1 MNLWL
6 MENTGTS
13 PLLRSRRLGSFLS
26 TSSGPGV
33 RGTPKIPVKKVGQ
46 TLRHDVCVGEDGWG
60 STLISCGRMA
70 TCFITVM
77 VLTVIWAVIMV
88 VLIPWPYER
97 IKQGNVYGHVTGR
110 LMGTRSRDGR
120 LLPFKKGFVHLALQT
135 GLPIV
140 PMVLTGTHQ
149 AWRKGSLHVRPASL
163 SVKYPPPIKTDGWK
177 ADKID
182 EHIKMVHDL
191 YVQYTFHSHR
201 SLLC

>member
-13 PLLRSRRLGSFLS
+13 PLLRSRWLGSFLS

-60 STLISCGRMA
+60 STLIFCVRMA

-110 LMGTRSRDGR
+110 LMMWILGN
-120 LLPFKKGFVHLALQT
+120 
-135 GLPIV
+135 
-140 PMVLTGTHQ
+140 
-149 AWRKGSLHVRPASL
+149 HVTIEGAKFSNKRAIYICNHASL
-163 SVKYPPPIKTDGWK
+163 LDVFLVMWLTPTGSVGIAKKEVKRWTTAPLQNGLCSSGIANRSPNSSHGPDGYPSSMEEG
-177 ADKID
+177 
-182 EHIKMVHDL
+182 
-191 YVQYTFHSHR
+191 
-201 SLLC
+201 

>member
-46 TLRHDVCVGEDGWG
+46 TLRHDVCVGGDGWG
-60 STLISCGRMA
+60 STLISCVRMA

-110 LMGTRSRDGR
+110 LMVSSPSSCDSCQARCTYDVESRVHLITSFFVED
-120 LLPFKKGFVHLALQT
+120 GFVAV
-135 GLPIV
+135 IF
-140 PMVLTGTHQ
+140 
-149 AWRKGSLHVRPASL
+149 A
-163 SVKYPPPIKTDGWK
+163 IK
-177 ADKID
+177 I
-182 EHIKMVHDL
+182 
-191 YVQYTFHSHR
+191 
-201 SLLC
+201 

>member
-1 MNLWL
+1 MHSLCQK
-6 MENTGTS
+6 EIGICYNTLRVSLIIFPEGTS
-13 PLLRSRRLGSFLS
+13 
-26 TSSGPGV
+26 
-33 RGTPKIPVKKVGQ
+33 
-46 TLRHDVCVGEDGWG
+46 
-60 STLISCGRMA
+60 
-70 TCFITVM
+70 
-77 VLTVIWAVIMV
+77 
-88 VLIPWPYER
+88 
-97 IKQGNVYGHVTGR
+97 
-110 LMGTRSRDGR
+110 SRDGR

-149 AWRKGSLHVRPASL
+149 AWRKGSLLVRPASL
-163 SVKYPPPIKTDGWK
+163 SVKYLPPIKTDGRT

>member
-60 STLISCGRMA
+60 STLISCVRMA

-88 VLIPWPYER
+88 VLTPWPYER

-110 LMGTRSRDGR
+110 SM
-120 LLPFKKGFVHLALQT
+120 
-135 GLPIV
+135 
-140 PMVLTGTHQ
+140 
-149 AWRKGSLHVRPASL
+149 GSLHVRPASL
-163 SVKYPPPIKTDGWK
+163 SVKYPPPIKTDGWT

-191 YVQYTFHSHR
+191 YVHYTFHSHR